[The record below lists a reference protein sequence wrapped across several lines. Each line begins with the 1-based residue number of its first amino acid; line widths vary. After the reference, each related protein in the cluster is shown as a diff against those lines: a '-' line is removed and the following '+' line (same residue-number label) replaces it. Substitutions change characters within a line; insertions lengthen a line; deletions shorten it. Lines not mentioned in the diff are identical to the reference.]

1 MEGYSLSESNLLQ
14 TLKELPFK
22 IISETLPIP
31 FVAFSIFL
39 SSGCT
44 PDIGYPSIDMADGGF

>member
-1 MEGYSLSESNLLQ
+1 MEAYSLSESNLLQ
-14 TLKELPFK
+14 TLKQLPFR

-44 PDIGYPSIDMADGGF
+44 PDLGYRSIDMAVGGF